1 MLQIVCSYVLV
12 FLEVER
18 LTEMKFEGYEFY
30 KLQECVWEILL
41 SDLTARYE
49 VEEEMLSFIGR
60 EDIKESMPIIQEV
73 LHPAHT
79 VDVEDSELLVF

>member
-1 MLQIVCSYVLV
+1 MLQIVCCYVLV

-18 LTEMKFEGYEFY
+18 LTEMKFEGYEFNE
-30 KLQECVWEILL
+30 LQECIGGILL
-41 SDLTARYE
+41 SDLTVRYE

-60 EDIKESMPIIQEV
+60 EDIKESMPIIQKV

-79 VDVEDSELLVF
+79 VDVEDSELLIF